1 MPPSR
6 TFFITTNGKSVVVE
20 RNTSKKIRLFR
31 KKKKTFRRIRDF
43 GAHI

>member
-31 KKKKTFRRIRDF
+31 KKKTFRRIRDF